1 MNFLS
6 RLKKMSK
13 IEEAQVCDM
22 IMSEIFQFILP
33 IEQRRFVL
41 VDYRVSSEM
50 FGITIGFDK
59 RLF

>member
-1 MNFLS
+1 MKFLS
-6 RLKKMSK
+6 RLKKTSK
-13 IEEAQVCDM
+13 IEEVQVCDM
-22 IMSEIFQFILP
+22 FMSEMFQFILP

-50 FGITIGFDK
+50 FVITIGFDK

>member
-13 IEEAQVCDM
+13 IEEVQVCDM
-22 IMSEIFQFILP
+22 FMSEIFQFILP

-50 FGITIGFDK
+50 FVITIGFDK

>member
-1 MNFLS
+1 
-6 RLKKMSK
+6 MSK
-13 IEEAQVCDM
+13 IEEVQVCDM
-22 IMSEIFQFILP
+22 FMSETFQCILP

-50 FGITIGFDK
+50 FVITIGFEK